1 MFENGVKSYT
11 KGIAQI
17 EVFFPESEIKCYWC
31 RFCRKDDMGR
41 HWCRITNEM
50 IYNPLSGRGDDCPV
64 EITEE

>member
-1 MFENGVKSYT
+1 MFENGVSYYS
-11 KGIAQI
+11 KGIASV
-17 EVFFPESEIKCYWC
+17 EVYFPEDDIRCQWC